1 MTEYDIMMAKSGN
14 EDAIEK
20 IFSNYKNYI
29 LRKSQGF
36 YIKDGDVEDLQQE
49 GYIGLLKAI
58 KYYDEIKYNDF
69 SNFAYLCIKR
79 QMLTAIRNSNTVKS
93 QGLSEAVVQDETLG
107 KILYN
112 SKKSIEFYT
121 PEEITLGKELMSS
134 LNKFLDIK
142 LTSMEKKV
150 GKYLLRQYSYVEIAK
165 ELNADPKKIDNCIQR
180 IKRKVC
186 IFLKKYNKS

>member
-1 MTEYDIMMAKSGN
+1 MTEKDIMMAKSGN
-14 EDAIEK
+14 EDAIER

-29 LRKSQGF
+29 IRKSQGF
-36 YIKDGDVEDLQQE
+36 YIRGGDIEDLQQE

-58 KYYDEIKYNDF
+58 KYYNEIKYNDF

-93 QGLSEAVVQDETLG
+93 QGLNEAVVQDETLG
-107 KILYN
+107 TFLYN

-121 PEEITLGKELMSS
+121 PEEITLGKELLLS
-134 LNKFLDIK
+134 LNEFLDIK
-142 LTSMEKKV
+142 LTSMEKRV
-150 GKYLLRQYSYVEIAK
+150 GKYLMRQYNYNEIAEK
-165 ELNADPKKIDNCIQR
+165 LNEDPKKVDNCIQR

-186 IFLKKYNKS
+186 IFLKRYNKN

>member
-186 IFLKKYNKS
+186 MFLKKYNKS

>member
-93 QGLSEAVVQDETLG
+93 QGLSEAVVQAETLG

>member
-121 PEEITLGKELMSS
+121 PEEITLGKERMSS

-165 ELNADPKKIDNCIQR
+165 ELNEDPKKIDNCIQR

>member
-1 MTEYDIMMAKSGN
+1 MTENDIMMAKSGN
-14 EDAIEK
+14 EDAIER

-29 LRKSQGF
+29 IRKSQGF
-36 YIKDGDVEDLQQE
+36 YIRGGDIEDLQQE

-93 QGLSEAVVQDETLG
+93 QGLNEAVVQDETLG
-107 KILYN
+107 TFLYN

-121 PEEITLGKELMSS
+121 PEEIILGKELLSS

-142 LTSMEKKV
+142 LTSMEKRV
-150 GKYLLRQYSYVEIAK
+150 GKYLVRQYNYSEIAEK
-165 ELNADPKKIDNCIQR
+165 LDEDPKKVDNCIQR
-180 IKRKVC
+180 IKRKIC
-186 IFLKKYNKS
+186 IFLKRYNKN

>member
-36 YIKDGDVEDLQQE
+36 YIKGGDVEDLQQE

-69 SNFAYLCIKR
+69 SSFAYLCIKR
-79 QMLTAIRNSNTVKS
+79 QMLTAIRNSNTVKN
-93 QGLSEAVVQDETLG
+93 QGLNEAVVQDETLG

-121 PEEITLGKELMSS
+121 PEEITLGKELISS

-150 GKYLLRQYSYVEIAK
+150 GKYLLRQYSYIEIAK

>member
-1 MTEYDIMMAKSGN
+1 MTENDIMMAKSGN
-14 EDAIEK
+14 EDAIER

-29 LRKSQGF
+29 IRKSQGF
-36 YIKDGDVEDLQQE
+36 YIRGGDIEDLQQE

-93 QGLSEAVVQDETLG
+93 QGLNEAVVQDETLG
-107 KILYN
+107 TFLYN

-121 PEEITLGKELMSS
+121 PEEIILGKELLSS

-142 LTSMEKKV
+142 LTSMEKRV
-150 GKYLLRQYSYVEIAK
+150 GKYLVRQYNYSEIAEK
-165 ELNADPKKIDNCIQR
+165 LDEDPKKVDNCIQR

-186 IFLKKYNKS
+186 IFLKRYNKN